1 MLKNQVKTAFIITMD
16 YLKSYCILFYFNKY
30 FHLLNSQAYLIF
42 LFQVGIMLED
52 HPEQEINPGNI
63 KLKRW
68 IDLFIDAHGLKTQGE
83 GP

>member
-1 MLKNQVKTAFIITMD
+1 
-16 YLKSYCILFYFNKY
+16 
-30 FHLLNSQAYLIF
+30 
-42 LFQVGIMLED
+42 MLED

-68 IDLFIDAHGLKTQGE
+68 IDLFIDTHGLKIQGE